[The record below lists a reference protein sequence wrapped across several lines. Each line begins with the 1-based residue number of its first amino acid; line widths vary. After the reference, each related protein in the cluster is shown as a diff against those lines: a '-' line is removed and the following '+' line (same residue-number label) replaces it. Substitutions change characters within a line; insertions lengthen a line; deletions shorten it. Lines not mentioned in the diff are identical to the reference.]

1 MANTKSAIK
10 RERTAAKRH
19 ERNVA
24 VKSSTRTFVKKA
36 RSTIAANPGEAQA
49 DIIAAISALD
59 KAAKKG
65 VIHKNNASRRKSR
78 LMKAFNV
85 ANSAVAETPEA
96 APEAKK
102 PTRAK
107 ATGVKKR
114 TGATRTT
121 KK

>member
-1 MANTKSAIK
+1 MANSKSALK
-10 RERTAAKRH
+10 REKIAAKRH

-36 RSTIAANPGEAQA
+36 RSTITANPGEAMA
-49 DIIAAISALD
+49 DIIAAVSALD
-59 KAAKKG
+59 RAAKKG

-85 ANSAVAETPEA
+85 ANAPQVATPEA

-102 PTRAK
+102 PTRSRATATKSRTAK
-107 ATGVKKR
+107 K
-114 TGATRTT
+114 
-121 KK
+121 